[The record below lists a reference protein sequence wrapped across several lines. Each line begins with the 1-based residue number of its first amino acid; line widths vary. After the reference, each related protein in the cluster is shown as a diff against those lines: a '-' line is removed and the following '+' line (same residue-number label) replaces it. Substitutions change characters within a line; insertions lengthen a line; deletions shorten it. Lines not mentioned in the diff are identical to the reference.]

1 MAPLPGTLKHTF
13 LSRRAHSP
21 KLRPKAENSAALGRR
36 DVIRSHVSLGWL
48 AGLGGRL
55 LVSISVGRE
64 GGATDDRFFF
74 SPHPSRPR
82 EATISPPSP
91 SHKEG
96 GRLEGETRVGRG
108 GDLAA
113 GGSADPWRRGPRVG
127 GARGSRASPPP
138 TRVLTAGSLGSPR
151 GSSGFGEHSG
161 SAGESLGK

>member
-1 MAPLPGTLKHTF
+1 M
-13 LSRRAHSP
+13 
-21 KLRPKAENSAALGRR
+21 
-36 DVIRSHVSLGWL
+36 
-48 AGLGGRL
+48 GGRL

-74 SPHPSRPR
+74 FSPHPSRPR
-82 EATISPPSP
+82 ETTIPSPSP

-113 GGSADPWRRGPRVG
+113 AGSADPWRRGPGVG

-138 TRVLTAGSLGSPR
+138 HTHTRALTAGSLGSPR
-151 GSSGFGEHSG
+151 GSSGVWRTLGQRWGKLYESNLRPSGPELPVRFTERLRLPCFPLALRCVAFGDPIFVAETTI
-161 SAGESLGK
+161 